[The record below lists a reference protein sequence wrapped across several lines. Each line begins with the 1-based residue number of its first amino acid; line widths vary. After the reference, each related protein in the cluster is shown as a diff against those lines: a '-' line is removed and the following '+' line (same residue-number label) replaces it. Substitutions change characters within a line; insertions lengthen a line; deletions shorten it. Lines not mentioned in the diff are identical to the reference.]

1 MTDPKQTAKQSSRP
15 AHLPP
20 LVVNADQPA
29 VGAKRREARSARE
42 QINHVGR
49 KIAAFPVKTG
59 RRRWASG
66 SLVAIVALSMAAL
79 WWTSRVT
86 KPDPIED
93 PLDSVLGFALLE
105 ANFNKLPVDERIDMI
120 AALVKR
126 LSSMDGQSAGML
138 AAFAAGINGREAR
151 EQLAENMTKL
161 LADILEEV
169 SRDYANP
176 RPEER
181 EKLAEKSFVD
191 MVRKFSRFDGNP
203 DTRTDEEILADGK
216 RQAQRDRSR
225 GNPWQNQTGMASR
238 MFSMSR
244 EEIGERQ
251 SPQAQQ
257 RFWMMMGDVTKMLNG
272 EEVTPTQN
280 TPDPGPEPEPEPQ
293 PTTD

>member
-1 MTDPKQTAKQSSRP
+1 MPDPHQSNKQTNRP

-20 LVVNADQPA
+20 LVINADQPV
-29 VGAKRREARSARE
+29 VGAKRRQARGVRE
-42 QINHVGR
+42 QINHVG
-49 KIAAFPVKTG
+49 KSVAAFPVKTN
-59 RRRWASG
+59 RRRWVSG
-66 SLVAIVALSMAAL
+66 SLIVIIALSMTAL

-93 PLDSVLGFALLE
+93 PLDRVLGFALLE

-126 LSSMDGQSAGML
+126 LSAMDGQNAGML
-138 AAFAAGINGREAR
+138 GGFAAGINGREAR

-225 GNPWQNQTGMASR
+225 ANPWQNQTGMASR

-257 RFWMMMGDVTKMLNG
+257 RFWMMMGDVTKMLSG
-272 EEVTPTQN
+272 EEVAPTRN
-280 TPDPGPEPEPEPQ
+280 TPNPDPQ
-293 PTTD
+293 PAPSTD